1 MRHVG
6 DEFSKPYV
14 FTVENIRRFAD
25 DAGDENPFHRDAAKA
40 AASRFGGIIAS
51 GPQMAAVLMAVC
63 ASGEAGTHEHD
74 GVGLD
79 FSFRFLRAIPAGT
92 ATSLAW
98 TVTAIAP
105 HEGLKG
111 DLVTLEGRIVDDRGK
126 VYVTCLAHTVVW
138 PDKTGAAA

>member
-1 MRHVG
+1 MLRVG
-6 DEFSKPYV
+6 YEVSKPYV
-14 FTVENIRRFAD
+14 FTRENIRRFAD
-25 DAGDENPFHRDAAKA
+25 EAGDDNPFHRDEEKA

-51 GPQMAAVLMAVC
+51 GPHMSAVLMAVC
-63 ASGEAGTHEHD
+63 ASREMGTRD

-92 ATSLAW
+92 ATSLIW
-98 TVTAIAP
+98 TVTAVEP

-111 DLVTLEGRIVDDRGK
+111 ELITLEGRIVDDRGK

-138 PDKTGAAA
+138 PDKTGAAAA

>member
-1 MRHVG
+1 MLKVG
-6 DEFSKPYV
+6 DEFSRRYV
-14 FTVENIRRFAD
+14 FTPENIGAFAEA
-25 DAGDENPFHRDAAKA
+25 AGDENPLHRDVAKA

-51 GPQMAAVLMAVC
+51 GPHMSAVLMAVC
-63 ASGEAGTHEHD
+63 ASREAGGQN

-79 FSFRFLRAIPAGT
+79 FSFRFLKAIPAGT
-92 ATSLAW
+92 ETSLAW
-98 TVTAIAP
+98 TVTGIEP

-138 PDKTGAAA
+138 PDKTGAAAQ

>member
-1 MRHVG
+1 M
-6 DEFSKPYV
+6 
-14 FTVENIRRFAD
+14 
-25 DAGDENPFHRDAAKA
+25 
-40 AASRFGGIIAS
+40 
-51 GPQMAAVLMAVC
+51 Q
-63 ASGEAGTHEHD
+63 D

-98 TVTAIAP
+98 TVTGVEP

-111 DLVTLEGRIVDDRGK
+111 DLVTLEGRIVDDASGK

-138 PDKTGAAA
+138 PDKPGAAA

>member
-1 MRHVG
+1 MLQVG
-6 DEFSKPYV
+6 YEFSKPYV
-14 FTVENIRRFAD
+14 FTLENIRRFAD
-25 DAGDENPFHRDAAKA
+25 EAGDENPFHRDEAKA

-51 GPQMAAVLMAVC
+51 GPQMTAVLMAVC
-63 ASGEAGTHEHD
+63 ASGEAGTQD

-79 FSFRFLRAIPAGT
+79 FSFRFVRAIPAGT

-98 TVTAIAP
+98 TVTAVEP

-111 DLVTLEGRIVDDRGK
+111 ELVTLEGRIVDDRGK

-138 PDKTGAAA
+138 PDKTDAAG

>member
-1 MRHVG
+1 MLRVG
-6 DEFSKPYV
+6 YEFSRPYI
-14 FTVENIRRFAD
+14 FTADNIRRFAD
-25 DAGDENPFHRDAAKA
+25 EAGDENPFHRDAAKA

-51 GPQMAAVLMAVC
+51 GPHMSAVLMAVC
-63 ASGEAGTHEHD
+63 ASGEAGKQD

-92 ATSLAW
+92 STSLAW
-98 TVTAIAP
+98 TVTSVEP

-111 DLVTLEGRIVDDRGK
+111 DLVTLEGRIVDNQGK

-138 PDKTGAAA
+138 PEKSGA